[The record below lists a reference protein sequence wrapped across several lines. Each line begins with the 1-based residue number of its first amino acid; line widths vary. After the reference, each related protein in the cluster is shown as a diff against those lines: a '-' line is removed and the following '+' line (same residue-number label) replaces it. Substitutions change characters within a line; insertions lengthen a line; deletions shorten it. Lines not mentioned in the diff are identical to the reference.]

1 LWIGAGPG
9 SDRRHG
15 ERRQRT
21 GGPGAGKSIELLR
34 DGAVATLWLN
44 RPARRNA
51 FDLAMW
57 GRLGDL
63 ATELAKDDGL
73 RCLVLRGRGGCFA
86 AGADISEFP
95 EKRFTADQAA
105 DYAGVMDRA
114 TEAVAGFPAPTLA
127 VIEGPCVGG
136 GLELAVQCDLK
147 IATESARFGI
157 PINRIGHC
165 LPYPAMIALVE
176 LAGRAAALE
185 ILLEGRILD
194 AAEALAKGLVTR
206 VVPNDILEAEAAA
219 AVKRIAEGAP
229 LAARWHKQFARKA
242 LRPEVLS
249 KEDWHAPLMSCDTAD
264 YREGIRAFLAKE
276 KPVFRGE

>member
-1 LWIGAGPG
+1 MAERKDRAGQA
-9 SDRRHG
+9 
-15 ERRQRT
+15 EE
-21 GGPGAGKSIELLR
+21 SIELER
-34 DGAVATLWLN
+34 AGAVATLWLN

-63 ATELAKDDGL
+63 VADLAGDGSL
-73 RCLVLRGRGGCFA
+73 RCLVLRGRGGAFA

-95 EKRFTADQAA
+95 QKRHSAAQAA
-105 DYAGVMDRA
+105 DYARIMDRA
-114 TEAVAGFPAPTLA
+114 TEAVADCPAPTLA

-136 GLELAVQCDLK
+136 GLELAVQCDLRL
-147 IATESARFGI
+147 ATETARFGI

-185 ILLEGRILD
+185 ILLEGRILT
-194 AAEALAKGLVTR
+194 AEEALAKGLVTR
-206 VVPNDILEAEAAA
+206 VVPDDALEAEASAM
-219 AVKRIAEGAP
+219 VTRIADGAP
-229 LAARWHKQFARKA
+229 LAARWHKQLAKGA
-242 LRPEVLS
+242 LRPETLTE
-249 KEDWHAPLMSCDTAD
+249 EDWRVPLLSCDTAD

-276 KPVFRGE
+276 KPVFRGA

>member
-1 LWIGAGPG
+1 MADGADLQQAGDSIEVERAGPA
-9 SDRRHG
+9 
-15 ERRQRT
+15 
-21 GGPGAGKSIELLR
+21 GPEE
-34 DGAVATLWLN
+34 VATLWLN

-57 GRLGDL
+57 ARLGDL
-63 ATELAKDDGL
+63 LEALAEEEGL
-73 RCLVLRGRGGCFA
+73 RCLVLRGRGGAFA

-95 EKRFTADQAA
+95 EKRFSAAQAA
-105 DYAGVMDRA
+105 DYARVMDRA
-114 TEAVAGFPAPTLA
+114 TEAVADFPAPTLA

-136 GLELAVQCDLK
+136 GLELAVQCDLR
-147 IATESARFGI
+147 IAAANARFGI

-194 AAEALAKGLVTR
+194 AQEAYAKGLLTR
-206 VVPNDILEAEAAA
+206 VVPDDALEAEASAT
-219 AVKRIAEGAP
+219 VKRIAAGAP
-229 LAARWHKQFARKA
+229 LAARWHKKLAKKA
-242 LRPEVLS
+242 LRPDALTA
-249 KEDWHAPLMSCDTAD
+249 EDWREPLLSCDTAD

-276 KPVFRGE
+276 KPAFCGE